1 MKEIIKEVLYK
12 DYSADE
18 KKWIFFSWFDENL
31 TELFSNWVVYTEDE
45 LDSCIDSLYSWVV
58 EDHEKS
64 LKYTVIDVVDNIQEL
79 TNPEDILKT
88 DPQKYWF
95 FLICQD
101 SDDTWAIL
109 PNIEWVADAKHALSL
124 VKKKYNLSGKVEV
137 FVFTT
142 NRIVI

>member
-1 MKEIIKEVLYK
+1 MKERIKEVLYK